1 MPALPNFFIIGAA
14 KSGTTA
20 LYSYLRQHPD
30 VFMSPLKEPRFFA
43 HKDSP
48 PDWRGPGDDAYVAA
62 TVTSFAAYLS
72 LFHEAA
78 AERAVGEAS
87 TQYLYLPAARSNI
100 KRYVPRA
107 RLVAILRDPAE
118 VAFAAYLHKRR
129 EGNETITDFRRAL
142 DAEPGRVRDGWSPI
156 WHYRRRG
163 FYYEHLAAY
172 YREFDASQIRVY
184 LHDDLKADPR
194 SLVRDLFGFLGVDD
208 SFAPDLSSRPN
219 RSGVPRSR
227 TLQRLLARPNAAR
240 EALRRLLPEP
250 AFRRALEAAAR
261 WNLSRPRLPEEA
273 RAHLIEGYRE
283 DILRLQDLL
292 RRDLSAWLRPT
303 RPRLTPPRPRP
314 SDSAARAVGGEAE
327 AEDLA
332 VGREGDVEGVAAE
345 AHDAPAV
352 EDDGA
357 GAPRGLGRRGAA
369 PAPRGLGGRG
379 AAPAPGERDPR
390 ERLAGEGEE

>member
-48 PDWRGPGDDAYVAA
+48 PGWRGPGDEAYAAA

-78 AERAVGEAS
+78 GERAVGEAS
-87 TQYLYLPAARSNI
+87 TQYLYLPAARANLR
-100 KRYVPRA
+100 RYVPRA

-129 EGNETITDFRRAL
+129 EGNETIRDFRQAL
-142 DAEPGRVRDGWSPI
+142 AAEPARVRDNWSPI

-163 FYYEHLAAY
+163 YYYEHLAAY
-172 YREFDASQIRVY
+172 YREFDPAQIRIY
-184 LHDDLKADPR
+184 LHEDLRRDAR

-208 SFAPDLSSRPN
+208 SFVPDLSARPN

-227 TLQRLLARPNAAR
+227 TLQNLLGRPSRARA
-240 EALRRLLPEP
+240 ALRRFLPEP
-250 AFRRALEAAAR
+250 TYRRALEALSR
-261 WNLSRPRLPEEA
+261 WNLSRPRLPAEV
-273 RAHLIEGYRE
+273 RALLIEEYRE
-283 DILRLQDLL
+283 DILRLEDLL
-292 RRDLSAWLRPT
+292 GRDLSAWLRPE
-303 RPRLTPPRPRP
+303 R
-314 SDSAARAVGGEAE
+314 
-327 AEDLA
+327 
-332 VGREGDVEGVAAE
+332 
-345 AHDAPAV
+345 HD
-352 EDDGA
+352 
-357 GAPRGLGRRGAA
+357 
-369 PAPRGLGGRG
+369 
-379 AAPAPGERDPR
+379 
-390 ERLAGEGEE
+390 